1 MGITRPSLAETQ
13 LLLVCVCVHRLQ
25 DYDQAGAI
33 PSEREP
39 RMVRGRALGRRS
51 CRAAQQ
57 QICLVRLL
65 SLCAVSALH
74 LV

>member
-1 MGITRPSLAETQ
+1 M
-13 LLLVCVCVHRLQ
+13 
-25 DYDQAGAI
+25 
-33 PSEREP
+33 PSERKP

-51 CRAAQQ
+51 YRAALQQ
-57 QICLVRLL
+57 MCLVRLL